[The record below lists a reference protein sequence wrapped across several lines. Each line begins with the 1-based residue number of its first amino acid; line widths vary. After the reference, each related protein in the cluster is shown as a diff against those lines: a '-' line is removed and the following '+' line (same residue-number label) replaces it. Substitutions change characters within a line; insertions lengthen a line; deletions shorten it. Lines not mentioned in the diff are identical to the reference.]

1 MTLKELEKIINKT
14 NLFDPFIGVVR
25 EIKNNKIIQTLKVK
39 ENHLGAPDTCH
50 GGVLASLM
58 DSVLGLTTW
67 VDSVPKG
74 FYCSTV
80 EFKINYLNRA
90 MLGDVI
96 VGEGEIIHRGNSL
109 VITEGM
115 IYCKEK
121 DLLISKGLGTFNLYP
136 KKTKP

>member
-1 MTLKELEKIINKT
+1 MTLEELEKIIEKT

-80 EFKINYLNRA
+80 EFKIIYLNRA

-96 VGEGEIIHRGNSL
+96 VWGRG
-109 VITEGM
+109 
-115 IYCKEK
+115 YC
-121 DLLISKGLGTFNLYP
+121 S
-136 KKTKP
+136 

>member
-1 MTLKELEKIINKT
+1 MTLEELEKIIKKT
-14 NLFDPFIGVVR
+14 NLFDPFVGVER
-25 EIKNNKIIQTLKVK
+25 EIKNNKIIQTLTIK

-67 VDSVPKG
+67 IDSVPKG

-96 VGEGEIIHRGNSL
+96 FGEGTIVHRGNSL
-109 VITEGM
+109 VITEGI
-115 IYCKEK
+115 IYCKKK
-121 DLLISKGLGTFNLYP
+121 DLLISKGIGTFNLYP
-136 KKTKP
+136 KKD